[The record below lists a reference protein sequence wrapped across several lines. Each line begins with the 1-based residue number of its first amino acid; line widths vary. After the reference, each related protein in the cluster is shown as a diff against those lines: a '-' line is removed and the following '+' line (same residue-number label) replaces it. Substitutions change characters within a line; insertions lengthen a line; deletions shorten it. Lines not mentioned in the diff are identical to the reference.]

1 MKEMQDEKIQQNVLT
16 LSPRYKNKK
25 KMIRRDDIRLELFAS
40 CGKAG

>member
-1 MKEMQDEKIQQNVLT
+1 MQDEKIRRNVWT

-25 KMIRRDDIRLELFAS
+25 KTIGRDDICLELFAS